1 MNTSERTIV
10 ELKAKVDNLESM
22 RSKLKALGAQHTG
35 AFHHIDTYFMV
46 PIGRLKLRQIG
57 SEKTELIYYERA
69 NISKPKRSDVFVLE
83 ISENK
88 TITALLK
95 RILKVKVT
103 VKKTREIYWYQ
114 KAQIHLDTVDSLGS
128 YVEFERKTLNTHRET
143 KRNAHLLEQLMETL
157 GINPED
163 LEELSYSDL
172 VSLE

>member
-10 ELKAKVDNLESM
+10 ELKAKVDNLESV

-35 AFHHIDTYFMV
+35 TFHQTDTHFIV
-46 PIGRLKLRQIG
+46 PKGRLKLQQID
-57 SEKTELIYYERA
+57 SEKTELIYHERE
-69 NISKPKRSDVFVLE
+69 NTSKPKRSDVFVLE

-88 TITALLK
+88 AITALLK
-95 RILKVKVT
+95 KILKVKAT

-114 KAQIHLDTVDSLGS
+114 RTQIHLDTVDSLGS

-143 KRNAHLLEQLMETL
+143 ERNAQLLEQLMETL
-157 GINPED
+157 GINSED
-163 LEELSYSDL
+163 LEKLSYGDL